1 MLRFLFDTDHLTLY
15 QHRHPQLMQRMALQR
30 PDAVGVSAVT
40 VEESMRGRLASLSQ
54 AASGPRRIVRYSL
67 LLETLDLLSQFLL
80 VPYDQASENHFQ
92 QLRASR
98 LRVGTQDLKIA
109 AIALANNVVLLT
121 RNRRDFGQVTGLVLD
136 DWSL

>member
-15 QHRHPQLMQRMALQR
+15 SYRHTQLMPRMAVQP

-40 VEESMRGRLASLSQ
+40 VEETLRGRLAPLSQ
-54 AASGPRRIVRYSL
+54 ARNGFQRIVRYGL
-67 LLETLDLLSQFLL
+67 LLESLDLLSQFLL
-80 VPYDQASENHFQ
+80 VPYDQSSENHFH
-92 QLRASR
+92 QLRSLR
-98 LRVGTQDLKIA
+98 LNVGTQDLKIA

-121 RNRRDFGQVTGLVLD
+121 RNRRDFGRISGLQID

>member
-15 QHRHPQLMQRMALQR
+15 EHRHPQLLPRMAVQP

-40 VEESMRGRLASLSQ
+40 AEESLRGRLASLAQ
-54 AASGPRRIVRYSL
+54 ARDGSRRIVRYRY
-67 LLETLDLLSQFLL
+67 LLESLDHLSQFLL

-92 QLRASR
+92 QLRSLR
-98 LRVGTQDLKIA
+98 LNVGTQDLKIA

-121 RNRRDFGQVTGLVLD
+121 RNRRD
-136 DWSL
+136 

>member
-15 QHRHPQLMQRMALQR
+15 QNRQRPLLGRMVLQP

-40 VEESMRGRLASLSQ
+40 VEESLRGRLAALSR
-54 AASGPRRIVRYSL
+54 ADNGPRRIIRYRL
-67 LLETLDLLSQFLL
+67 LLESLDLLSQFPL

-92 QLRASR
+92 QLRSLR

-109 AIALANNVVLLT
+109 AIALANKVVLLT
-121 RNRRDFGQVTGLVLD
+121 RNRRDFAQVPGLALA
-136 DWSL
+136 DWSV